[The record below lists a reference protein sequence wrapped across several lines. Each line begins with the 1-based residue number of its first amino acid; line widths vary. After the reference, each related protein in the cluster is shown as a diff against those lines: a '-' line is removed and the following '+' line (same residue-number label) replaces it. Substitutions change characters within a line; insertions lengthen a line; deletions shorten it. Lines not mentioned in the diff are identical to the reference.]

1 MAEYTDP
8 TATSDAA
15 TTMSEILAVIAA
27 EEPHGA
33 TADHIARTLGL
44 GLDGDV
50 VQAELEELV
59 GRGVV
64 DRRGVGLDAV
74 YTRGTRA

>member
-8 TATSDAA
+8 TTTSDAA
-15 TTMSEILAVIAA
+15 TTMSEFLAVIAA

-64 DRRGVGLDAV
+64 DRRGVGLGAV
-74 YTRGTRA
+74 YTRSTRA

>member
-8 TATSDAA
+8 TSTNEAA

-44 GLDGDV
+44 GLDGET

-64 DRRGVGLDAV
+64 DRRGVGLGAV
-74 YTRGTRA
+74 YTRGTRV

>member
-8 TATSDAA
+8 TATSDAT

-44 GLDGDV
+44 GLDGAV
-50 VQAELEELV
+50 VQAELEDLME
-59 GRGVV
+59 RGVV
-64 DRRGVGLDAV
+64 DRRGVGIGAV
-74 YTRGTRA
+74 YTRSTRA

>member
-8 TATSDAA
+8 TATSDAT

-44 GLDGDV
+44 GLDGAV
-50 VQAELEELV
+50 VQAELEDLM

-64 DRRGVGLDAV
+64 DRRGVGIGAV
-74 YTRGTRA
+74 YTRSTRA

>member
-8 TATSDAA
+8 TATSDAT

-44 GLDGDV
+44 GLDGAV
-50 VQAELEELV
+50 VQAELEDLM

-64 DRRGVGLDAV
+64 DRRGVDIGAV
-74 YTRGTRA
+74 YTRSTRA

>member
-1 MAEYTDP
+1 MAEYTNP
-8 TATSDAA
+8 TSTNEAA

-44 GLDGDV
+44 GLDGAV

-59 GRGVV
+59 GRGVI
-64 DRRGVGLDAV
+64 DRRGVGLSAV
-74 YTRGTRA
+74 YTRSTTA

>member
-1 MAEYTDP
+1 MDEYTDRP
-8 TATSDAA
+8 STSDAA
-15 TTMSEILAVIAA
+15 TTMSKILAVIAA

-44 GLDGDV
+44 GLDGAV
-50 VQAELEELV
+50 VQAELEDLV

-64 DRRGVGLDAV
+64 DRRGVGLGAV
-74 YTRGTRA
+74 YTRSTRA